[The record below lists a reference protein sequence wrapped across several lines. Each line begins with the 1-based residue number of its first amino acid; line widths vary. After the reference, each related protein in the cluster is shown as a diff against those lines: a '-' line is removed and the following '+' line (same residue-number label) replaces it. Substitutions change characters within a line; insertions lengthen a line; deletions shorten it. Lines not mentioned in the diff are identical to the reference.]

1 MRAQSIKKQNILSA
15 GLQVTFDSSFEFDDH
30 LKEYLVRSNA
40 IQDRVLHQVVN
51 CSIKNWQ
58 NPLNSGRALIDH

>member
-1 MRAQSIKKQNILSA
+1 MTTRTKANVTGWEPMRAQSIKKQNILSA

-51 CSIKNWQ
+51 CSIKN
-58 NPLNSGRALIDH
+58 